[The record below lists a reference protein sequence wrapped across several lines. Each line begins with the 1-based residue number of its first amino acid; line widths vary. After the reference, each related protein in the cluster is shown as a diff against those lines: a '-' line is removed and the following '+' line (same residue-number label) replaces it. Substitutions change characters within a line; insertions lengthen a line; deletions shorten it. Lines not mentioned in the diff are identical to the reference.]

1 MKYKYKKSQIFGKR
15 LDIPK
20 VILKKVYN
28 STLDVKEYFKYEL
41 ERAVEYHSKL
51 KSGEIEQEH
60 AYSMAYASKAVR
72 ELKKKVEIAQK
83 LWGEGMEQEDEV

>member
-41 ERAVEYHSKL
+41 DDKY
-51 KSGEIEQEH
+51 GIFEQG
-60 AYSMAYASKAVR
+60 
-72 ELKKKVEIAQK
+72 KVVNSLLFKIIN
-83 LWGEGMEQEDEV
+83 